1 MKTLAAFKIG
11 PQKSHNNQG
20 AVLLVRQDILGPVAH
35 GSATAKTQP
44 AVLPDFNGLK
54 KKVLEGGQ

>member
-1 MKTLAAFKIG
+1 MKTLAAFKVG

-20 AVLLVRQDILGPVAH
+20 AVLLVRQDILGSVAH

-44 AVLPDFNGLK
+44 AVLPDLNGLK
-54 KKVLEGGQ
+54 KMVLEGGQ

>member
-1 MKTLAAFKIG
+1 MTLYIG
-11 PQKSHNNQG
+11 PQKCYNHQG
-20 AVLLVRQDILGPVAH
+20 AVLFVRHDILGSVAH

-54 KKVLEGGQ
+54 KMVLEGDQ